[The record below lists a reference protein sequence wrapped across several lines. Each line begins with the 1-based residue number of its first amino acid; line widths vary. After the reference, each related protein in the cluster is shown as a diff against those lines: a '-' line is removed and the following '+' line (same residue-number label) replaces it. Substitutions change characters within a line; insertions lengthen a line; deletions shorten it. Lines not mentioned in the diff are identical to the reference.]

1 MNLEKKLKSA
11 VVAGIEKLYNQKPD
25 EKRINFQKTS
35 KDFEGD
41 ITIVV
46 FPFTGISKKS
56 LEQTA
61 NNIGA
66 YLKENLAEVESYNV
80 VKGFLNLVISSSF
93 WLEFFNAAS
102 VTEPFGFAPANTGK
116 TMMVEYASPNTNK
129 PLHLGHIRNILLGY
143 SVAEILKANGHK
155 VLKVQ
160 VINDRG
166 IHICKSMLAWQKW
179 GNGET
184 PETSGLWGGLI
195 ILGRA
200 PISASANEIQ
210 IEGIPTTDMN
220 GLYGGSIANDNS
232 GIIKY
237 VSIRHGG
244 ANIGNGNE
252 INGLTLGG
260 VGNGTIIENVEIVG
274 NQDDGVEFFG
284 GTVNVKN
291 LLVWNSGDDAVDVDQ
306 SWGGTLDNFI
316 VICGQATDHA
326 LEIDGPEGLYLASQ
340 VVKNGSIKGNPSAEL
355 GDFRS
360 CPRGSY
366 ENIFFFNFPDPATT
380 SGRGDLSISNPT
392 TSSNP
397 TCSTDNLSSGVLTF
411 SNLQVILPS
420 NVLLTSVF
428 KDGTSNSATSV
439 ITRTVGATRINYNWT
454 WAEQANELSEY

>member
-1 MNLEKKLKSA
+1 MKKVFYLVLSL
-11 VVAGIEKLYNQKPD
+11 GLILQSCNQKDKCDDTVCPNGQVCVDGSCQGTTTNVIVTTNITSNTTWTRNNVYELGGRITVENGITLTIEPGTIIKGQAGTGSNATALLIARGGKLIAEGTETSPIIFTSVAD
-25 EKRINFQKTS
+25 EI
-35 KDFEGD
+35 
-41 ITIVV
+41 
-46 FPFTGISKKS
+46 S
-56 LEQTA
+56 LEDV
-61 NNIGA
+61 N
-66 YLKENLAEVESYNV
+66 
-80 VKGFLNLVISSSF
+80 
-93 WLEFFNAAS
+93 
-102 VTEPFGFAPANTGK
+102 GK
-116 TMMVEYASPNTNK
+116 NFKSPN
-129 PLHLGHIRNILLGY
+129 L
-143 SVAEILKANGHK
+143 
-155 VLKVQ
+155 
-160 VINDRG
+160 
-166 IHICKSMLAWQKW
+166 
-179 GNGET
+179 T

-195 ILGRA
+195 ILGSA

-428 KDGTSNSATSV
+428 KDGTSNSTTSV

-454 WAEQANELSEY
+454 WAEQANELSEF

>member
-1 MNLEKKLKSA
+1 MKKVFYLLLSL
-11 VVAGIEKLYNQKPD
+11 GLILQSCNQKDKCADTICPNGQVCVD
-25 EKRINFQKTS
+25 GIC
-35 KDFEGD
+35 EGIVTNVIVNTN
-41 ITIVV
+41 IT
-46 FPFTGISKKS
+46 TN
-56 LEQTA
+56 TTWTR
-61 NNIGA
+61 NNIYELTGRITVENGVTLIIEPGTIIKGQAGTGSNATALLIARGA
-66 YLKENLAEVESYNV
+66 KLIAEGTETSPIIFTSVADE
-80 VKGFLNLVISSSF
+80 ISIEDVS
-93 WLEFFNAAS
+93 
-102 VTEPFGFAPANTGK
+102 GK
-116 TMMVEYASPNTNK
+116 NFKSPN
-129 PLHLGHIRNILLGY
+129 L
-143 SVAEILKANGHK
+143 
-155 VLKVQ
+155 
-160 VINDRG
+160 
-166 IHICKSMLAWQKW
+166 
-179 GNGET
+179 T
-184 PETSGLWGGLI
+184 PEISGLWGGLI

-200 PISASANEIQ
+200 PISASASEIQ

-220 GLYGGSIANDNS
+220 GLYGGINPNDNS
-232 GIIKY
+232 GTIKY

-260 VGNGTIIENVEIVG
+260 VGNGTTIENIEIIG

-306 SWGGTLDNFI
+306 SWNGTLDNFI

-340 VVKNGSIKGNPSAEL
+340 IVKNGSIKGSSVAEL

-380 SGRGDLSISNPT
+380 SGRGDLSVTNPT

-428 KDGTSNSATSV
+428 KDGTSNYATSV
-439 ITRTVGATRINYNWT
+439 ITKTVGANRINYNWT
-454 WAEQANELSEY
+454 WAEQANELSEF